1 MSVERNSAK
10 MFLAPEERNV
20 YRTESRLE
28 MFLAPEERKVAPFF
42 RS

>member
-1 MSVERNSAK
+1 MERNSAN

-20 YRTESRLE
+20 YRTESRLDVPRSKGAK
-28 MFLAPEERKVAPFF
+28 FAPFF